1 MARPT
6 KLNELQF
13 SLGTELIKAS
23 LCNSKKIMRAC
34 IGNKVL
40 KKSSEWLE
48 TVRIVLTISVE
59 LNHMRAAKVLAKYLD
74 GKLWRVNLLIGC
86 ILRKK
91 WLQAKHLLSDDRMK
105 KKIKKDIQK
114 YEFFDMLK
122 TATMTE
128 PSYEWDQKRT
138 IEELISLGNEFN
150 YSAYTYSRS
159 YELDDAEE
167 EEEVEDALIFTV
179 KAGSLEMVECLLNAG
194 VKPRDE
200 HFDAV
205 DELKT
210 RAETIETLMERGI
223 SNKRKRDDLE
233 DRAINKV
240 IRYQRSNCESDYN

>member
-74 GKLWRVNLLIGC
+74 GKLWR
-86 ILRKK
+86 
-91 WLQAKHLLSDDRMK
+91 
-105 KKIKKDIQK
+105 IKKDIQK

-210 RAETIETLMERGI
+210 RAETIETLMERV
-223 SNKRKRDDLE
+223 
-233 DRAINKV
+233 V
-240 IRYQRSNCESDYN
+240 IYVPIQRRTWWTESCWFFFA